1 REKIDVEAWYVSSA
15 ELYDALTPARRAA
28 AFPVEAGARAIGITG
43 FTLPT
48 MHRWITSERGRRWT
62 LHPFRNGRYLA
73 SGQADAVMKE
83 AGLDGD
89 GQLAA
94 IKGFLKDR

>member
-1 REKIDVEAWYVSSA
+1 
-15 ELYDALTPARRAA
+15 
-28 AFPVEAGARAIGITG
+28 
-43 FTLPT
+43 

-83 AGLDGD
+83 AGRDGD